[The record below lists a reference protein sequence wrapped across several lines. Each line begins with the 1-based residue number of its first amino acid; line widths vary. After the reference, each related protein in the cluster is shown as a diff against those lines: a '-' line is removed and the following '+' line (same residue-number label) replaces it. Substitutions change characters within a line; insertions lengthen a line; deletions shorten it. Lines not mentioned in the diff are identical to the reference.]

1 MNSSSIFLF
10 HFGSIA
16 CAPRYV
22 FFSVSQSK
30 KEFGDNTRQPL
41 VGNRRDPVGT
51 CWITNFTTST
61 EFSPC
66 RTSAPEAQTSQPNV
80 YRGGAVYRCDIA
92 IDDSCI
98 PVEFD
103 RKENNYIKNPNP
115 PFNLIQIDNKT
126 LQWFGASVSTSSQ
139 DGGPILFI
147 GSDLIRRF

>member
-1 MNSSSIFLF
+1 MRRNIHLAFKLSWDIMT
-10 HFGSIA
+10 FGQA

-66 RTSAPEAQTSQPNV
+66 RT
-80 YRGGAVYRCDIA
+80 
-92 IDDSCI
+92 
-98 PVEFD
+98 
-103 RKENNYIKNPNP
+103 
-115 PFNLIQIDNKT
+115 
-126 LQWFGASVSTSSQ
+126 
-139 DGGPILFI
+139 
-147 GSDLIRRF
+147 